1 MAQEFP
7 ALVKPTV
14 LPSHPLGIFY
24 SRIDHRL
31 AHSPVNKISVDATYS
46 SANIWLPQVIG
57 IVPRDAASQQ
67 FLSTV
72 VWHKRDSVYQGLPQN
87 QDSTVFRA
95 DGVLRT
101 FYFDI
106 NYNIHKN
113 HSLKLSVTGALLT
126 QGTMPFSI
134 LTNDGFIETFHSKI
148 AGGEDPFARKHY
160 GFDKAEIYLQDT
172 KGKTLH
178 IKNHTFLIPSI
189 QLSYYY
195 HIKTDWL
202 QKNKI
207 NAGTGAHIGLNTT
220 SYNNA
225 VNAGISGY
233 VNKVFPIKSGQFACA
248 IAGSFF
254 AQIFG

>member
-1 MAQEFP
+1 
-7 ALVKPTV
+7 
-14 LPSHPLGIFY
+14 
-24 SRIDHRL
+24 
-31 AHSPVNKISVDATYS
+31 
-46 SANIWLPQVIG
+46 
-57 IVPRDAASQQ
+57 
-67 FLSTV
+67 
-72 VWHKRDSVYQGLPQN
+72 
-87 QDSTVFRA
+87 
-95 DGVLRT
+95 
-101 FYFDI
+101 
-106 NYNIHKN
+106 
-113 HSLKLSVTGALLT
+113 
-126 QGTMPFSI
+126 MPFSI

-178 IKNHTFLIPSI
+178 FKNHTFLIPSI

-248 IAGSFF
+248 IAGSFLHKSLVNWSAMTLTTNIYLPSLETQVEYRKHLKNNAFWSVGLNFLISAPYNNPNEANTITPRGDRISSHWHLAYTHLYRNNQNWSLIF
-254 AQIFG
+254 AYGKRWIIMAYINEDFKVNNAPDIQTGIGVNLPLRR